1 MATTTTRSAPKP
13 LIVLAQ
19 AAGAV
24 SGENP
29 YTKLLYAG
37 MADQN
42 VVVHPY
48 SRRSLIALRPDIIHV
63 HWPEFLVRWNA
74 GTAKAAADAAK
85 ELALL
90 WLARRRGAKL
100 IWTAHDLG
108 AHDKPDVG
116 RLYARFT
123 AAFNAMVDCVISLSP
138 AALESVRAH
147 YPAIARRP
155 ADIVPHGH
163 YQGYYPATPTSHPG
177 LAAARDA
184 VAGKPTCLIFG
195 QIRRYKNV
203 TGLMQDFAETR
214 AETGNDAQLVIAG
227 EIRGT
232 EEFRQEV
239 LTKAAE
245 TPGVH
250 LIPDRIA
257 DADVWAL
264 HDMADVIVLPYAQGS
279 ALHSGAAIL
288 ALSLGKPIVVRDTPT
303 MRDLQ
308 AIVGADWVALFNGT
322 PRDALATAAALLAAP
337 RATAPDLTA
346 LDPALTARQTVAC
359 YRAAHQA

>member
-1 MATTTTRSAPKP
+1 MHVQPGAKP
-13 LIVLAQ
+13 LIILAQ
-19 AAGAV
+19 AADAV

-37 MADQN
+37 MEDQN
-42 VVVHPY
+42 IVVHPY
-48 SRRSLIALRPDIIHV
+48 SRRSLVALRPDIIHV

-108 AHDKPDVG
+108 AHDRPDVG
-116 RLYARFT
+116 KLYARFT
-123 AAFNAMVDCVISLSP
+123 AAFNAMVDRIISLSP
-138 AALESVRAH
+138 AALVAVRKH
-147 YPAIARRP
+147 YPAIAQVP

-163 YQGYYPATPTSHPG
+163 YIGYYPATPATHPG

-184 VAGKPTCLIFG
+184 VPGKPTYLIFG

-203 TGLMQDFAETR
+203 TGLMQDFAETG
-214 AETGNDAQLVIAG
+214 TDAQLVIAG

-232 EEFRQEV
+232 EEFREEV

-322 PRDALATAAALLAAP
+322 PKDALTSAAALQAAP
-337 RATAPDLTA
+337 RAAAPDLSA
-346 LDPALTARQTVAC
+346 LEPALTARQTVAC